1 MEWGLSDAY
10 STMTRMELVL
20 TKLELI
26 FLIIIIIGITQVK
39 E

>member
-1 MEWGLSDAY
+1 ML

-20 TKLELI
+20 NKLELI

>member
-1 MEWGLSDAY
+1 ML

-20 TKLELI
+20 NKLELI
-26 FLIIIIIGITQVK
+26 FFIIIIIGITQVK